1 MSGKELL
8 ADTNILLYL
17 LQGNDTIRLLLQD
30 KVIVISFI
38 TELELLG
45 FAKLTMK
52 EEKQIQQ
59 LLQSC
64 IIVQLNDSIK
74 LNYVKLR
81 RKYNLRMADAV
92 IAATAL
98 SQNIPLIT
106 ADKHFRNIEQLELVA
121 YEAF

>member
-17 LQGNDTIRLLLQD
+17 LQGNDTISLLLQD

-45 FAKLTMK
+45 FAKLTIK

-64 IIVQLNDSIK
+64 IIVQLNESIK

-106 ADKHFRNIEQLELVA
+106 ADKHFRNIEKLELVA